1 MPTALTDGV
10 VFLRPLE
17 LQDAPEHLAGED
29 DEMARW
35 VSGGHSALANV
46 QRYITLSQEN
56 WQMNGPIRAFG
67 VFDCAS
73 EKLIGSIEAN
83 LAYRLVPGQV
93 NISYGVF
100 PGRRRKGIAR
110 RALELMGSYLKHA
123 TDVRQMV
130 LRIECANEA
139 SRRTAERCG
148 FEFVGIFEE
157 PTGMMAR
164 YVRPI

>member
-1 MPTALTDGV
+1 MSAGLTDGV

-17 LQDAPEHLAGED
+17 LQDAPDHLAGED

-35 VSGGHSALANV
+35 VSGGRSALADV
-46 QRYITLSQEN
+46 QRYITLCQEN
-56 WQMNGPIRAFG
+56 WRTNGPIRAFG

-73 EKLIGSIEAN
+73 GTLIGSIEAN

-100 PGRRRKGIAR
+100 PGWRRKGVVR

-130 LRIECANEA
+130 LRIDCGNEA
-139 SRRTAERCG
+139 SRKVAERCG
-148 FEFVGIFEE
+148 FEFAGIFEE

-164 YVRPI
+164 YVRAL